1 MGRTE
6 NVHERRL
13 MKATEIAAHLID
25 KCDALS
31 DFESYMFGSSLHGVG
46 CDIDILI
53 VGPPGKKMSRLK
65 RQLAVA
71 GRELPLDVLVMEPS
85 EARETGFVAN
95 ENCVALSVLALSRH

>member
-1 MGRTE
+1 
-6 NVHERRL
+6 

-53 VGPPGKKMSRLK
+53 VGPPGKKCR
-65 RQLAVA
+65 V
-71 GRELPLDVLVMEPS
+71 
-85 EARETGFVAN
+85 
-95 ENCVALSVLALSRH
+95 